1 MERDLFLRKYRI
13 EQEDFDAAGVSWE
26 ELTAIADHYATIEGK
41 LREIG
46 KDFVDKYL
54 YDIEKAGIHSY
65 RYRTKAPGHL
75 LEKIIRKKKEQPEK
89 FAQLGVDNYWKYV
102 TDLIGIRVFF
112 LYREDWRHFHE
123 YITSAFENAPEQYVK
138 DRERD
143 FDNDETHCYIAERPK
158 VYRRNGDSR
167 IYEAVDAAGG
177 FTENAARE
185 SINLA
190 SKVSDGM
197 QITIY
202 NKEEAASLPAG
213 GTSAGKNSG
222 QDQMSGSSSLV
233 NLNTATKE
241 ELMTLKGIGESKA
254 EDIIRYREKS
264 GGFKKIEDIMKI
276 SGIKEAGFQKIKDS
290 ITV

>member
-1 MERDLFLRKYRI
+1 MKDHKKKILTAAAFLI
-13 EQEDFDAAGVSWE
+13 AAGLVFGLTGSRDSAR
-26 ELTAIADHYATIEGK
+26 ELDDTGAIVMNSGGK
-41 LREIG
+41 RE
-46 KDFVDKYL
+46 
-54 YDIEKAGIHSY
+54 
-65 RYRTKAPGHL
+65 PG
-75 LEKIIRKKKEQPEK
+75 EQ
-89 FAQLGVDNYWKYV
+89 A
-102 TDLIGIRVFF
+102 
-112 LYREDWRHFHE
+112 ED
-123 YITSAFENAPEQYVK
+123 ENISAPENNTPEDRRDVENSEKSGVYV
-138 DRERD
+138 
-143 FDNDETHCYIAERPK
+143 YICGEVIKPG
-158 VYRRNGDSR
+158 VYELSGDSR

-185 SINLA
+185 CVNLA

-202 NKEEAASLPAG
+202 NREEAASLLADSAPVGENAG
-213 GTSAGKNSG
+213 KSGTSGSG
-222 QDQMSGSSSLV
+222 LV

-276 SGIKEAGFQKIKDS
+276 SGIKENGFQKIKDS

>member
-1 MERDLFLRKYRI
+1 MKDHKKKILTAAAFLI
-13 EQEDFDAAGVSWE
+13 AAGLVFGLTGSRE
-26 ELTAIADHYATIEGK
+26 SARELDDTGAIVMNSGGN
-41 LREIG
+41 RE
-46 KDFVDKYL
+46 
-54 YDIEKAGIHSY
+54 
-65 RYRTKAPGHL
+65 PG
-75 LEKIIRKKKEQPEK
+75 EQ
-89 FAQLGVDNYWKYV
+89 A
-102 TDLIGIRVFF
+102 
-112 LYREDWRHFHE
+112 ED
-123 YITSAFENAPEQYVK
+123 ENISAPENNTPEDRRDVGNSEKSGIYV
-138 DRERD
+138 
-143 FDNDETHCYIAERPK
+143 YICGEVINPG
-158 VYRRNGDSR
+158 VYELSGDSR

-185 SINLA
+185 CVNLA

-202 NKEEAASLPAG
+202 NREEAASLQADSASVDGNAG
-213 GTSAGKNSG
+213 KSGTSGSG
-222 QDQMSGSSSLV
+222 LV

-276 SGIKEAGFQKIKDS
+276 SGIKENGFQKIKDS

>member
-1 MERDLFLRKYRI
+1 MFRRECMKEDKKKILTAAAFLI
-13 EQEDFDAAGVSWE
+13 AAGLVFGMTRSRSGIQKLDESGAVVMSGSLDADGNISWE
-26 ELTAIADHYATIEGK
+26 KNGSAKSDGLPQGDSGSSTEKQELQEPFRDENGSVQGESTVETQEYVENS
-41 LREIG
+41 
-46 KDFVDKYL
+46 
-54 YDIEKAGIHSY
+54 EKSGVYVYICGEVA
-65 RYRTKAPGHL
+65 APG
-75 LEKIIRKKKEQPEK
+75 
-89 FAQLGVDNYWKYV
+89 
-102 TDLIGIRVFF
+102 
-112 LYREDWRHFHE
+112 
-123 YITSAFENAPEQYVK
+123 
-138 DRERD
+138 
-143 FDNDETHCYIAERPK
+143 
-158 VYRRNGDSR
+158 VYELSEDSR

-185 SINLA
+185 SVNLA

-276 SGIKEAGFQKIKDS
+276 SGIKEAGFQKIKDN

>member
-1 MERDLFLRKYRI
+1 MFRRECMKEDKKKILTAAAFLI
-13 EQEDFDAAGVSWE
+13 AAGLVFGMTRSRSGIQKLDESGAVVMSGSLDADGNISWE
-26 ELTAIADHYATIEGK
+26 KNGSAKSDGLPQGDSGSSTEKQELQEPFRDENGSVQGESTVETQEYVENS
-41 LREIG
+41 
-46 KDFVDKYL
+46 
-54 YDIEKAGIHSY
+54 EKSGVYVYICGEVA
-65 RYRTKAPGHL
+65 APG
-75 LEKIIRKKKEQPEK
+75 
-89 FAQLGVDNYWKYV
+89 
-102 TDLIGIRVFF
+102 
-112 LYREDWRHFHE
+112 
-123 YITSAFENAPEQYVK
+123 
-138 DRERD
+138 
-143 FDNDETHCYIAERPK
+143 
-158 VYRRNGDSR
+158 VYELSKDSR

-185 SINLA
+185 SVNLA

-213 GTSAGKNSG
+213 SGSAVGNTGQGGTSGSG
-222 QDQMSGSSSLV
+222 LV

-241 ELMTLKGIGESKA
+241 ELMTLKGIGEAKA

-276 SGIKEAGFQKIKDS
+276 SGIKEAGFQKIKDN

>member
-1 MERDLFLRKYRI
+1 MEVDNSK
-13 EQEDFDAAGVSWE
+13 AAGIYVYICGE
-26 ELTAIADHYATIEGK
+26 VANPGVYELSE
-41 LREIG
+41 
-46 KDFVDKYL
+46 
-54 YDIEKAGIHSY
+54 
-65 RYRTKAPGHL
+65 
-75 LEKIIRKKKEQPEK
+75 
-89 FAQLGVDNYWKYV
+89 
-102 TDLIGIRVFF
+102 
-112 LYREDWRHFHE
+112 
-123 YITSAFENAPEQYVK
+123 
-138 DRERD
+138 
-143 FDNDETHCYIAERPK
+143 
-158 VYRRNGDSR
+158 DSR

-222 QDQMSGSSSLV
+222 QDQISGSSSLV

-241 ELMTLKGIGESKA
+241 ELMTLKGHRGVEGGGYHPLP
-254 EDIIRYREKS
+254 RKS

-276 SGIKEAGFQKIKDS
+276 SGIKGSWIPEDQRQYYS
-290 ITV
+290 IV

>member
-1 MERDLFLRKYRI
+1 MKDHKKKILTAAAFLI
-13 EQEDFDAAGVSWE
+13 AAGLVFGLTGSRE
-26 ELTAIADHYATIEGK
+26 SARELDDTGAIVMNSGGN
-41 LREIG
+41 RE
-46 KDFVDKYL
+46 
-54 YDIEKAGIHSY
+54 
-65 RYRTKAPGHL
+65 PG
-75 LEKIIRKKKEQPEK
+75 EQ
-89 FAQLGVDNYWKYV
+89 A
-102 TDLIGIRVFF
+102 
-112 LYREDWRHFHE
+112 ED
-123 YITSAFENAPEQYVK
+123 ENISAPENNTPEDRRDVGNSEKSGIYV
-138 DRERD
+138 
-143 FDNDETHCYIAERPK
+143 YICGEVINPG
-158 VYRRNGDSR
+158 VYELSGDSR

-185 SINLA
+185 SVNLA

-213 GTSAGKNSG
+213 SGSAVGNTGQGGTSGSG
-222 QDQMSGSSSLV
+222 LV

-241 ELMTLKGIGESKA
+241 ELMTLKGIGEAKA

-276 SGIKEAGFQKIKDS
+276 SGIKEAGFQKIKDN

>member
-1 MERDLFLRKYRI
+1 MKDNKKKILAAAAFLI
-13 EQEDFDAAGVSWE
+13 AAGLVFGMSKKE
-26 ELTAIADHYATIEGK
+26 NGIRELDDSGAVVMSGSMQELMGSEGK
-41 LREIG
+41 RDAEKNTKLSTDSSIPDGEKNPQTESESGVGESREAGNETGTG
-46 KDFVDKYL
+46 KSPSETQVEVDNSKA
-54 YDIEKAGIHSY
+54 AGIY
-65 RYRTKAPGHL
+65 VYICGEVANPG
-75 LEKIIRKKKEQPEK
+75 
-89 FAQLGVDNYWKYV
+89 
-102 TDLIGIRVFF
+102 
-112 LYREDWRHFHE
+112 
-123 YITSAFENAPEQYVK
+123 
-138 DRERD
+138 
-143 FDNDETHCYIAERPK
+143 
-158 VYRRNGDSR
+158 VYELSEDSR

-177 FTENAARE
+177 FTENAASE

>member
-1 MERDLFLRKYRI
+1 MEVDNSK
-13 EQEDFDAAGVSWE
+13 AAGIYVYICGEVSNPGVY
-26 ELTAIADHYATIEGK
+26 ELSE
-41 LREIG
+41 
-46 KDFVDKYL
+46 
-54 YDIEKAGIHSY
+54 
-65 RYRTKAPGHL
+65 
-75 LEKIIRKKKEQPEK
+75 
-89 FAQLGVDNYWKYV
+89 
-102 TDLIGIRVFF
+102 
-112 LYREDWRHFHE
+112 
-123 YITSAFENAPEQYVK
+123 
-138 DRERD
+138 
-143 FDNDETHCYIAERPK
+143 
-158 VYRRNGDSR
+158 DSR

-276 SGIKEAGFQKIKDS
+276 SGIKETGFQKIKDS

>member
-1 MERDLFLRKYRI
+1 MKENKKKILTAAAFLI
-13 EQEDFDAAGVSWE
+13 AAGLVFGMSQKNTGVL
-26 ELTAIADHYATIEGK
+26 ELDSSGTFVMSGTLDVDENNSADSGNPA
-41 LREIG
+41 
-46 KDFVDKYL
+46 
-54 YDIEKAGIHSY
+54 
-65 RYRTKAPGHL
+65 
-75 LEKIIRKKKEQPEK
+75 
-89 FAQLGVDNYWKYV
+89 
-102 TDLIGIRVFF
+102 
-112 LYREDWRHFHE
+112 
-123 YITSAFENAPEQYVK
+123 K
-138 DRERD
+138 DRDSTLPDREENDRTPEESTSETRKHVENSERSGIYV
-143 FDNDETHCYIAERPK
+143 YICGEVTNPG
-158 VYRRNGDSR
+158 VYDLSENSR

-185 SINLA
+185 CVNLA

-202 NKEEAASLPAG
+202 NKEEAASLPSGSGSAG
-213 GTSAGKNSG
+213 GNSG
-222 QDQMSGSSSLV
+222 LV

-276 SGIKEAGFQKIKDS
+276 SGIKEAGFQKIKDN

>member
-1 MERDLFLRKYRI
+1 MKDHKKKILTAAAFLI
-13 EQEDFDAAGVSWE
+13 AAGLVFGLTGSRDSAR
-26 ELTAIADHYATIEGK
+26 ELDDNGAIVMNSGGN
-41 LREIG
+41 RE
-46 KDFVDKYL
+46 
-54 YDIEKAGIHSY
+54 
-65 RYRTKAPGHL
+65 PG
-75 LEKIIRKKKEQPEK
+75 EQ
-89 FAQLGVDNYWKYV
+89 A
-102 TDLIGIRVFF
+102 
-112 LYREDWRHFHE
+112 ED
-123 YITSAFENAPEQYVK
+123 ENISAPENNTPEDRRDVENSEKSGVYV
-138 DRERD
+138 
-143 FDNDETHCYIAERPK
+143 YICGEVIKPG
-158 VYRRNGDSR
+158 VYELSGDSR

-185 SINLA
+185 CVNLA

-202 NKEEAASLPAG
+202 NREEAASLLADSAPVGENAVKS
-213 GTSAGKNSG
+213 GTSGSG
-222 QDQMSGSSSLV
+222 LV

-276 SGIKEAGFQKIKDS
+276 SGIKENGFQKIKDS

>member
-1 MERDLFLRKYRI
+1 MKEDKKKILTAAAFLI
-13 EQEDFDAAGVSWE
+13 AAGLVFGMTRSRSGIQKLDESGAVVMSGSLDADGNISWE
-26 ELTAIADHYATIEGK
+26 KNGSAKSDGLPQGDSGSSTEKQELQEPFRDENGSVQGESTVETQEYVENS
-41 LREIG
+41 
-46 KDFVDKYL
+46 
-54 YDIEKAGIHSY
+54 EKSGVYVYICGEVIN
-65 RYRTKAPGHL
+65 PG
-75 LEKIIRKKKEQPEK
+75 
-89 FAQLGVDNYWKYV
+89 
-102 TDLIGIRVFF
+102 
-112 LYREDWRHFHE
+112 
-123 YITSAFENAPEQYVK
+123 
-138 DRERD
+138 
-143 FDNDETHCYIAERPK
+143 
-158 VYRRNGDSR
+158 VYELSGDSR

-185 SINLA
+185 YVNLA

-202 NKEEAASLPAG
+202 NREEAASLPADSAPVG
-213 GTSAGKNSG
+213 ENAGKSGTSGSG
-222 QDQMSGSSSLV
+222 LV

-276 SGIKEAGFQKIKDS
+276 SGIKEAGFQKIKDN

>member
-1 MERDLFLRKYRI
+1 MKDHKKKILTAAAFLI
-13 EQEDFDAAGVSWE
+13 AAGLVFGLTGSRDSAR
-26 ELTAIADHYATIEGK
+26 ELDDTGAIVMNSG
-41 LREIG
+41 G
-46 KDFVDKYL
+46 N
-54 YDIEKAGIHSY
+54 
-65 RYRTKAPGHL
+65 
-75 LEKIIRKKKEQPEK
+75 LESGEQ
-89 FAQLGVDNYWKYV
+89 A
-102 TDLIGIRVFF
+102 
-112 LYREDWRHFHE
+112 ED
-123 YITSAFENAPEQYVK
+123 ENISAPENNTPEDRRDVENSEKSGVYV
-138 DRERD
+138 
-143 FDNDETHCYIAERPK
+143 YICGEVIKPG
-158 VYRRNGDSR
+158 VYELSGDSR

-185 SINLA
+185 CVNLA

-202 NKEEAASLPAG
+202 NREEAASLQADSASVGGNAG
-213 GTSAGKNSG
+213 KSGTSGSG
-222 QDQMSGSSSLV
+222 LV

-276 SGIKEAGFQKIKDS
+276 SGIKENGFQKIKDS

>member
-1 MERDLFLRKYRI
+1 MKDNKKKILAAAAFLI
-13 EQEDFDAAGVSWE
+13 AAGLLFGMTKKENGSR
-26 ELTAIADHYATIEGK
+26 ELDDSGSVVMSGSQKEFMGSKEKRGSEKNVGLLPDPSGSDGEKNPQTESESGVGESREAGNETGTGK
-41 LREIG
+41 SPSETQVE
-46 KDFVDKYL
+46 VDNSKA
-54 YDIEKAGIHSY
+54 AGIY
-65 RYRTKAPGHL
+65 VYICGEVAAPG
-75 LEKIIRKKKEQPEK
+75 
-89 FAQLGVDNYWKYV
+89 
-102 TDLIGIRVFF
+102 
-112 LYREDWRHFHE
+112 
-123 YITSAFENAPEQYVK
+123 
-138 DRERD
+138 
-143 FDNDETHCYIAERPK
+143 
-158 VYRRNGDSR
+158 VYELSEDSR

-185 SINLA
+185 SVNLA

-213 GTSAGKNSG
+213 SGSAVGNTGQGGTSGSG
-222 QDQMSGSSSLV
+222 LV

-241 ELMTLKGIGESKA
+241 ELMTLKGIGEAKA

-276 SGIKEAGFQKIKDS
+276 SGIKEAGFQKIKDN

>member
-1 MERDLFLRKYRI
+1 MKDHKKKILTAAAFLI
-13 EQEDFDAAGVSWE
+13 AAGLVFGLTGSRDSAR
-26 ELTAIADHYATIEGK
+26 ELDDTGAIVMNSGGN
-41 LREIG
+41 RE
-46 KDFVDKYL
+46 
-54 YDIEKAGIHSY
+54 
-65 RYRTKAPGHL
+65 PG
-75 LEKIIRKKKEQPEK
+75 EQ
-89 FAQLGVDNYWKYV
+89 A
-102 TDLIGIRVFF
+102 
-112 LYREDWRHFHE
+112 ED
-123 YITSAFENAPEQYVK
+123 ENISAPENNTPEDRRDVENSEKSGVYV
-138 DRERD
+138 
-143 FDNDETHCYIAERPK
+143 YICGEVIKPG
-158 VYRRNGDSR
+158 VYELSGDSR

-185 SINLA
+185 CVNLA

-202 NKEEAASLPAG
+202 TREEAASLLADSAPVGENAG
-213 GTSAGKNSG
+213 KSGTSGSG
-222 QDQMSGSSSLV
+222 LV

-276 SGIKEAGFQKIKDS
+276 SGIKENGFQKIKDS

>member
-1 MERDLFLRKYRI
+1 MKDHKKKILTAAAFLI
-13 EQEDFDAAGVSWE
+13 AAGLVFGLTGSRDSAR
-26 ELTAIADHYATIEGK
+26 ELDDTGAIVMNSG
-41 LREIG
+41 G
-46 KDFVDKYL
+46 N
-54 YDIEKAGIHSY
+54 
-65 RYRTKAPGHL
+65 
-75 LEKIIRKKKEQPEK
+75 LEHGEQ
-89 FAQLGVDNYWKYV
+89 A
-102 TDLIGIRVFF
+102 
-112 LYREDWRHFHE
+112 ED
-123 YITSAFENAPEQYVK
+123 ENISAPENNTPEDRRDVENSEKSGVYV
-138 DRERD
+138 
-143 FDNDETHCYIAERPK
+143 YICGEVIKPG
-158 VYRRNGDSR
+158 VYELSGDSR

-185 SINLA
+185 CVNLA

-202 NKEEAASLPAG
+202 NREEAASLLADSAPVGENAG
-213 GTSAGKNSG
+213 KSGTSGSG
-222 QDQMSGSSSLV
+222 LV

-276 SGIKEAGFQKIKDS
+276 SGIKENGFQKIKDS

>member
-1 MERDLFLRKYRI
+1 MKDHKKKILTAAAFLI
-13 EQEDFDAAGVSWE
+13 AAGLVFGLTGSRDSAR
-26 ELTAIADHYATIEGK
+26 ELDDTGAIVMNSSGN
-41 LREIG
+41 RELG
-46 KDFVDKYL
+46 
-54 YDIEKAGIHSY
+54 
-65 RYRTKAPGHL
+65 
-75 LEKIIRKKKEQPEK
+75 EQ
-89 FAQLGVDNYWKYV
+89 A
-102 TDLIGIRVFF
+102 
-112 LYREDWRHFHE
+112 ED
-123 YITSAFENAPEQYVK
+123 ENISAPENNTPEDRRDVENSEKSGVYV
-138 DRERD
+138 
-143 FDNDETHCYIAERPK
+143 YICGEVIKPG
-158 VYRRNGDSR
+158 VYELSGDSR

-185 SINLA
+185 SVNLA

-213 GTSAGKNSG
+213 SGSAVGNTGQGGTSGSG
-222 QDQMSGSSSLV
+222 LV

-241 ELMTLKGIGESKA
+241 ELMTLKGIGEAKA

-276 SGIKEAGFQKIKDS
+276 SGIKEAGFQKIKDN

>member
-1 MERDLFLRKYRI
+1 MKDHKKKILTAAAFLI
-13 EQEDFDAAGVSWE
+13 AAGLVFGLTGSRDSAR
-26 ELTAIADHYATIEGK
+26 ELDDTGAIVMNSG
-41 LREIG
+41 G
-46 KDFVDKYL
+46 N
-54 YDIEKAGIHSY
+54 
-65 RYRTKAPGHL
+65 
-75 LEKIIRKKKEQPEK
+75 LESGEQ
-89 FAQLGVDNYWKYV
+89 A
-102 TDLIGIRVFF
+102 
-112 LYREDWRHFHE
+112 ED
-123 YITSAFENAPEQYVK
+123 ENISAPENNTPEDRRDVGNSEKSGIYV
-138 DRERD
+138 
-143 FDNDETHCYIAERPK
+143 YICGEVINPG
-158 VYRRNGDSR
+158 VYELSGDSR

-185 SINLA
+185 CVNLA

-202 NKEEAASLPAG
+202 NREEAASLQADSASVDGNAG
-213 GTSAGKNSG
+213 KSGTSGSG
-222 QDQMSGSSSLV
+222 LV

-276 SGIKEAGFQKIKDS
+276 SGIKENGFQKIKDS

>member
-1 MERDLFLRKYRI
+1 MKEDKKKILTAAAFLI
-13 EQEDFDAAGVSWE
+13 AAGLVFGMTRSRSGIQKLDESGAVVMSGSLDADGNISWE
-26 ELTAIADHYATIEGK
+26 KNGSAKSDGLPQGDSGSSTEK
-41 LREIG
+41 QEIQEPFRDENG
-46 KDFVDKYL
+46 SVQGESTVETQEYVENS
-54 YDIEKAGIHSY
+54 EKSGVYVYICGEAA
-65 RYRTKAPGHL
+65 APG
-75 LEKIIRKKKEQPEK
+75 
-89 FAQLGVDNYWKYV
+89 
-102 TDLIGIRVFF
+102 
-112 LYREDWRHFHE
+112 
-123 YITSAFENAPEQYVK
+123 
-138 DRERD
+138 
-143 FDNDETHCYIAERPK
+143 
-158 VYRRNGDSR
+158 VYELSEDSR

-185 SINLA
+185 SVNLA

-213 GTSAGKNSG
+213 SGSAVGNTGQGGTSGSG
-222 QDQMSGSSSLV
+222 LV

-241 ELMTLKGIGESKA
+241 ELMTLKGIGEAKA

-276 SGIKEAGFQKIKDS
+276 SGIKEAGFQKIKDN

>member
-1 MERDLFLRKYRI
+1 MKDHKKKILTAAAFLI
-13 EQEDFDAAGVSWE
+13 AAGLVFGLTGSRDSAR
-26 ELTAIADHYATIEGK
+26 ELDDTGAIVMNSGGNLE
-41 LREIG
+41 
-46 KDFVDKYL
+46 
-54 YDIEKAGIHSY
+54 
-65 RYRTKAPGHL
+65 PG
-75 LEKIIRKKKEQPEK
+75 EQ
-89 FAQLGVDNYWKYV
+89 A
-102 TDLIGIRVFF
+102 
-112 LYREDWRHFHE
+112 ED
-123 YITSAFENAPEQYVK
+123 ENISAPENNTPEDRRAVENSEKSGVYV
-138 DRERD
+138 
-143 FDNDETHCYIAERPK
+143 YICGEVIKPG
-158 VYRRNGDSR
+158 VYELSGDSR

-185 SINLA
+185 CVNLA

-202 NKEEAASLPAG
+202 NREEAASLPADRAPVG
-213 GTSAGKNSG
+213 ENAGKSGTSGSG
-222 QDQMSGSSSLV
+222 LV

-276 SGIKEAGFQKIKDS
+276 SGIKENGFQKIKDS

>member
-1 MERDLFLRKYRI
+1 MKDHKKKILTAAAFLIAAGLVFGLTGSRESARDLDDTGAIVMNSGGNREPG
-13 EQEDFDAAGVSWE
+13 EQAED
-26 ELTAIADHYATIEGK
+26 
-41 LREIG
+41 
-46 KDFVDKYL
+46 
-54 YDIEKAGIHSY
+54 
-65 RYRTKAPGHL
+65 
-75 LEKIIRKKKEQPEK
+75 
-89 FAQLGVDNYWKYV
+89 
-102 TDLIGIRVFF
+102 
-112 LYREDWRHFHE
+112 
-123 YITSAFENAPEQYVK
+123 ENISAPENNTAEDRRDVGNSEKSGIYV
-138 DRERD
+138 
-143 FDNDETHCYIAERPK
+143 YICGEVINPG
-158 VYRRNGDSR
+158 VYELSGDSR

-185 SINLA
+185 CVNLA

-202 NKEEAASLPAG
+202 NREEAASLQADSASVGGNAG
-213 GTSAGKNSG
+213 KSGTSGSG
-222 QDQMSGSSSLV
+222 LV

-276 SGIKEAGFQKIKDS
+276 SGIKENGFQKIKDS